1 MCGRRIS
8 ESCEGGCADERG
20 DGQVLPLLLGIPAE
34 VLVPVGGFL
43 VVYAASLWFLGTR
56 ARVSRPAVWV
66 VVVGNLLWAAAS
78 VVTAA
83 AGWWSP
89 TAPRASRSCSLR
101 PLRSWSSPSCSS
113 PACAD
118 PARWPEVGTPARA
131 DPTPRRVDPGPA
143 AASAAPRPTRGSA
156 RASPQPLPLLSR
168 EHGVLLLSAP
178 TGG

>member
-66 VVVGNLLWAAAS
+66 VVVGNLLWAGAS
-78 VVTAA
+78 VVAAA

-89 TAPRASRSCSLR
+89 TATGIAVVL
-101 PLRSWSSPSCSS
+101 
-113 PACAD
+113 AQ
-118 PARWPEVGTPARA
+118 
-131 DPTPRRVDPGPA
+131 A
-143 AASAAPRPTRGSA
+143 AAVVVFAELQLTGLRR
-156 RASPQPLPLLSR
+156 SR
-168 EHGVLLLSAP
+168 TVA
-178 TGG
+178 